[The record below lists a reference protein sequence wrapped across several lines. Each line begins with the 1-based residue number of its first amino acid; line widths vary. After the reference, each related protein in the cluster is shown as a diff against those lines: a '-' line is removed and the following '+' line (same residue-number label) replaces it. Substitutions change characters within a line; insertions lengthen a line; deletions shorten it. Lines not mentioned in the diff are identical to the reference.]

1 MYTYKRAVGVSR
13 RSPKGDE
20 LLDIAGIPCNTLF
33 TEYSR
38 LLIVVLD
45 GYSNKDVAIDLQ
57 YYLVDLG
64 VFTGDIQAWLNTKA
78 STPLKTE
85 PKLPGDRYR
94 YVTTQDIQY
103 KEFSLLPGNA
113 LAGDDSQDM
122 YTTADA
128 PDIRVVKTDNSEV
141 DWTALVE
148 RALWTINGHM
158 VRAVKGNRCLYL
170 LNAGKHFNVDDNIH
184 VNCLN
189 FNTVSKLSTR
199 PIAAGDIKFEIIDGV
214 KYLHVSSKVSLKDK
228 TVWMSIGG
236 RLYQNDVVQ
245 PRGNDSFAI
254 KINKVDWFS
263 AIFDSKRL
271 IDLSSVIDK
280 DRMVVPAEFFST
292 EEFFT
297 KLFTDI
303 SSFMVIFD
311 NPRLYASLVPL
322 TSYLYPFTY
331 HTEETRQIPLLT
343 GNGLLPK
350 YYVRRIINRRLLDID
365 IGVQRIYAN
374 KTTGI
379 HNEGNLYHGFTN
391 RHDPSKLHSGYLL
404 YIRAIVQGD

>member
-1 MYTYKRAVGVSR
+1 MYSYKRAVGVSR

-20 LLDIAGIPCNTLF
+20 LLNIAGIPCNTLF

-38 LLIVVLD
+38 LLIVALD
-45 GYSNKDVAIDLQ
+45 GYTNKDVAIDLQ

-64 VFTGDIQAWLNTKA
+64 AFSGDIQAWLDTKA
-78 STPLKTE
+78 TTPLKTE
-85 PKLPGDRYR
+85 AKLPGDRYR
-94 YVTTQDIQY
+94 FVTTNDIQY
-103 KEFSLLPGNA
+103 KGFSLLPGNA
-113 LAGDDSQDM
+113 LTGDDSQDM

-141 DWTALVE
+141 DFDALVT
-148 RALWTINGHM
+148 RGLWAINGHLT
-158 VRAVKGNRCLYL
+158 RAVKGNRCLYL

-184 VNCLN
+184 VNYLN
-189 FNTVSKLSTR
+189 FNTVSKLTTR

-214 KYLHVSSKVSLKDK
+214 KYLHISSKTSLKDK

-245 PRGNDSFAI
+245 PRGNASFAI

-263 AIFDSKRL
+263 AIFDSKQL
-271 IDLSSVIDK
+271 IDLSSVIDGE
-280 DRMVVPAEFFST
+280 RTVVGADFFST

-303 SSFMVIFD
+303 SSFMIILD
-311 NPRLYASLVPL
+311 NPRIYSSLVPL
-322 TSYLYPFTY
+322 VNYLYPFTY
-331 HTEETRQIPLLT
+331 HTEETKQIPLLT

-365 IGVQRIYAN
+365 IGVQRVYAN

-404 YIRAIVQGD
+404 YIRAIAQGD